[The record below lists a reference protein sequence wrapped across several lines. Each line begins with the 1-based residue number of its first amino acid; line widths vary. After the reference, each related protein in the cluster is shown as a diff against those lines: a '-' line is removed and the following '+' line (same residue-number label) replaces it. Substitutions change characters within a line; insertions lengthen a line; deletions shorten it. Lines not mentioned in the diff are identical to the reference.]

1 MFLCVLVRF
10 CAFLFAFFLSFF
22 LAIKGTYRY
31 WLENWNDLLN
41 TGESGRVL
49 HERKNGGMMTDIR
62 TRSCNSMRKW
72 WWWSSLCRLSS
83 PLFTSCGLTCRGEI
97 CSCIEPSSMDFLPS
111 SRLKKKSSRLAY
123 NNVSKSNKKL
133 HGLFH
138 DLWDSKKSS
147 RFAITCSTSTFS
159 FSYVQHHATSSWPVS
174 FMRNGGTLWSDWP
187 LHAECF
193 QSIMNG

>member
-1 MFLCVLVRF
+1 
-10 CAFLFAFFLSFF
+10 
-22 LAIKGTYRY
+22 
-31 WLENWNDLLN
+31 
-41 TGESGRVL
+41 
-49 HERKNGGMMTDIR
+49 
-62 TRSCNSMRKW
+62 
-72 WWWSSLCRLSS
+72 
-83 PLFTSCGLTCRGEI
+83 
-97 CSCIEPSSMDFLPS
+97 MDFLPS

-123 NNVSKSNKKL
+123 NIVSKSNKKL